1 MFTFS
6 FLETIEIRFS
16 GIKRYLSNG
25 YNYFNFFQPFMF
37 VTHLILRRYNEI
49 VLGPVR
55 VFDNLIQILVI
66 MGGFSK
72 MLEFIRIEE

>member
-1 MFTFS
+1 
-6 FLETIEIRFS
+6 
-16 GIKRYLSNG
+16 
-25 YNYFNFFQPFMF
+25 MF

-49 VLGPVR
+49 GLGPVR

>member
-37 VTHLILRRYNEI
+37 VTHLILRMYNEI
-49 VLGPVR
+49 GLGPVR

-72 MLEFIRIEE
+72 MLEFIRYKE

>member
-6 FLETIEIRFS
+6 FLETIEIRFC
-16 GIKRYLSNG
+16 GMKRYFSNG
-25 YNYFNFFQPFMF
+25 YNYFNFFQPLMF

-49 VLGPVR
+49 GLGPVR

-72 MLEFIRIEE
+72 MLEFIRI